1 MAWVYVAY
9 FVVALVISFALT
21 PKPNTPMPGVGN
33 VTAPTA
39 SVGKEIPVVFGTV
52 IVKSANVVWYGD
64 IKTVPVKSK
73 GGKK

>member
-39 SVGKEIPVVFGTV
+39 AVGKEIPVVFGTV
-52 IVKSANVVWYGD
+52 VVKSSNVVWYGD
-64 IKTVPVKSK
+64 IRTVPIRSK